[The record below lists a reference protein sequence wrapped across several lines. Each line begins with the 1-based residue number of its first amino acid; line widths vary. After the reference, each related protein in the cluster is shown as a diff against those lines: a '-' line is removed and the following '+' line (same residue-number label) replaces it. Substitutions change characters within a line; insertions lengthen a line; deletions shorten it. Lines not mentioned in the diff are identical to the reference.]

1 MRRRTS
7 TPCAVEQGRRS
18 VGIMGETDEIQASG
32 AKTGVLTVAGAI
44 ALLLSL
50 ALVSFLRARRER

>member
-1 MRRRTS
+1 
-7 TPCAVEQGRRS
+7 
-18 VGIMGETDEIQASG
+18 MGETDEIQASG